1 MSSGTDRI
9 EGTVEAWEER
19 RLGADEEYVAVS
31 EIDEALVD
39 RSAGM
44 KMISI
49 RLPESLID
57 DFKDLAQIHGLGYQ
71 PLMRQILERF
81 AESEKKRLLNKYAAQ
96 MAKQAKKEQAE
107 DDGDSEKKI
116 A

>member
-1 MSSGTDRI
+1 MSRRTEKI
-9 EGTVEAWEER
+9 ENTAEAWESR
-19 RLGADEEYVAVS
+19 RLGAEEEYVAVS

-39 RSAGM
+39 QAAGM

-81 AESEKKRLLNKYAAQ
+81 AESEKKRLLRKCAAQ
-96 MAKQAKKEQAE
+96 MAKQAQKERGQ
-107 DDGDSEKKI
+107 DDDSAKKI